1 MVYVL
6 ISEIMFCIS
15 NDLSFS
21 KKRDNIFVFNIY
33 NMTVNDELFIEII
46 SARSLELNVLY
57 SWLPLEKKC
66 ALLSLTS

>member
-15 NDLSFS
+15 NALSFS

>member
-6 ISEIMFCIS
+6 ISEIVFCIS
-15 NDLSFS
+15 SDLSFS
-21 KKRDNIFVFNIY
+21 KKRVNIFVFNIY

-57 SWLPLEKKC
+57 SWLPLEKKY